1 MKLDLSQR
9 EGKNFC
15 TGYGEG
21 FVLVNGQ
28 RFERSLIVL
37 PERLIADWGLDSFES
52 LSARDFDF
60 LLSLQPEILLLGTGD
75 RLRFPHPRLS
85 ASLVQANVGMEVMD
99 TRAACRTYNV
109 LVEEGRKV
117 AAALLLER

>member
-1 MKLDLSQR
+1 MKLSSSPR

-28 RFERSLIVL
+28 RFDRNLIVL
-37 PERLIADWGLDSFES
+37 PERLIADWDVDSFEN
-52 LSARDFDF
+52 LSARNFDF
-60 LLSLQPEILLLGTGD
+60 LLSLQPGILLLGTG
-75 RLRFPHPRLS
+75 RHLRFPHPRLS
-85 ASLVQANVGMEVMD
+85 ASLVQANVGLEVMD
-99 TRAACRTYNV
+99 THAACRTYNV

-117 AAALLLER
+117 AAALLIDS

>member
-1 MKLDLSQR
+1 MKLNLSQR

-28 RFERSLIVL
+28 RFERNLIVL
-37 PERLIADWGLDSFES
+37 PERLIAAWDVESFES

-60 LLSLQPEILLLGTGD
+60 LLSLQPEILLLGTGE
-75 RLRFPHPRLS
+75 RSRFPHPRLTTG
-85 ASLVQANVGMEVMD
+85 LVAANVGLEVMD

-117 AAALLLER
+117 AAALLIRG